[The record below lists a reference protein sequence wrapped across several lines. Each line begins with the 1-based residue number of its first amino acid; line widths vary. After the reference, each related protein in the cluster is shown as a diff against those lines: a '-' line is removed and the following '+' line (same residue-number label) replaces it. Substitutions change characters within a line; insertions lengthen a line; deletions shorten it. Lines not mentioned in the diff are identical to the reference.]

1 MSTNLGWDIVVE
13 LSILCAFL
21 LFGSFLRSRVKFFQ
35 RFLVPVALIGGFLA
49 MLANE
54 SFLGKLT
61 SFLAEYIDISSL
73 GNIYIHF
80 DADRLGI
87 YVYHLLSVTFIAMA
101 FRGRGGAKG
110 RDAVA
115 MGIGSSTLYALQGFI
130 GIGLGLVLMYT
141 INPGIFPT
149 FGALAPLGFGQ
160 GPGLTYSIARTWEE
174 SFNFA
179 HAGNLGLTMA
189 ALGYFWACF
198 LGVPIVNIGIRKGWC
213 ALVKDKS
220 HLTDDVYKGVFSRDS
235 ERPEAGRL
243 TTTSEAVESFA
254 FHGALIGMMF
264 LITYLLMKVVVALL
278 LKVGAAGFVST
289 LEGFYF
295 IFATLLTLLV
305 RKIME
310 KTKLDHIVDDGIMSR
325 IAGFSVDFLV
335 VAAIAAI
342 SLGVVLQFIVP
353 ILITSIAVGL
363 ITLLF
368 SFWYAKRS
376 FDSYPFERAIAI
388 YGMLTGTINTGL
400 ILLRMVD
407 PEYKTPVAQDLVFT
421 SAISL
426 PLCFPLLLFVNW
438 PLKGVEVTGDTWI
451 TADPSFYWQT
461 LLAIGLMYVILLIVY
476 RVTGLVR
483 FKRPWLKLWPENNS
497 K

>member
-1 MSTNLGWDIVVE
+1 MSTTLGWDIVVE

-21 LFGSFLRSRVKFFQ
+21 LFGSFLRARVKFFQ
-35 RFLVPVALIGGFLA
+35 NFLVPVALIGGFMA
-49 MLANE
+49 MLSNE

-61 SFLAEYIDISSL
+61 GMLARNFSFASL
-73 GNIYIHF
+73 EGIFIHF
-80 DADRLGI
+80 DVDRLGI

-130 GIGLGLVLMYT
+130 SIGLGLLLMYT
-141 INPGIFPT
+141 FFPGLFPT

-160 GPGLTYSIARTWEE
+160 GPGLTYSIAHGWEE

-220 HLTDDVYKGVFSRDS
+220 HLSTDVYKGIFSRES
-235 ERPEAGRL
+235 TRPEAGRL
-243 TTTSEAVESFA
+243 TTSSEAVESFA

-264 LITYLLMKVVVALL
+264 LITYLLMKVVVTLL
-278 LKVGAAGFVST
+278 LKIGAAGFVST

-305 RKIME
+305 RKIMQMV
-310 KTKLDHIVDDGIMSR
+310 KLDHIIDDGIMSR

-342 SLGVVLQFIVP
+342 SLDVVMQFITP
-353 ILITSIAVGL
+353 ILITSLAVGL
-363 ITLLF
+363 ITLF
-368 SFWYAKRS
+368 FCFWYAKRS
-376 FDSYPFERAIAI
+376 FTSYHFERAIAI

-426 PLCFPLLLFVNW
+426 PLCFPLLLFINW
-438 PLKGVEVTGDTWI
+438 PLKGVEVTGDTWM
-451 TADPSFYWQT
+451 TSDPSFYWQT
-461 LLAIGLMYVILLIVY
+461 LFAIGIMYVILLIVY
-476 RVTGLVR
+476 RATGLIR
-483 FKRPWLKLWPENNS
+483 LKRPWRKLWLEDTES
-497 K
+497 

>member
-21 LFGSFLRSRVKFFQ
+21 LFGSFLRSRVRFFQ
-35 RFLVPVALIGGFLA
+35 RFLVPVALIGGFMA

-61 SFLAEYIDISSL
+61 
-73 GNIYIHF
+73 GIYIPF
-80 DADRLGI
+80 DENRLGI

-115 MGIGSSTLYALQGFI
+115 MGIGSSTLYALQGFV

-141 INPGIFPT
+141 FYPDLFPT

-198 LGVPIVNIGIRKGWC
+198 LGVPIVNIGIKKGWC
-213 ALVKDKS
+213 TLVKDKS
-220 HLTDDVYKGVFSRDS
+220 HLSDDVYKGVFSRES
-235 ERPEAGRL
+235 TRPEAGRL

-264 LITYLLMKVVVALL
+264 LITFLIMKVVVALL

-295 IFATLLTLLV
+295 IFATLLTLLM

-310 KTKLDHIVDDGIMSR
+310 KAKLDHIVDDGIMSR

-335 VAAIAAI
+335 IAAIAAI
-342 SLGVVLQFIVP
+342 SLGVVMQFIAP
-353 ILITSIAVGL
+353 ILITSLAVGL
-363 ITLLF
+363 ITLF
-368 SFWYAKRS
+368 FCFWYAKRS
-376 FDSYPFERAIAI
+376 FKTYHFERAIAI

-407 PEYKTPVAQDLVFT
+407 PEYNTPVAQDLVFT

-438 PLKGVEVTGDTWI
+438 PLKGVEVTGDTWL
-451 TADPSFYWQT
+451 TANPSFYWQT

-476 RVTGLVR
+476 RATGLVR
-483 FKRPWLKLWPENNS
+483 LRRPWLKLWPEAES
-497 K
+497 E

>member
-21 LFGSFLRSRVKFFQ
+21 LLGSYLRARVKFFQ
-35 RFLVPVALIGGFLA
+35 NFLVPVALIGGFMA

-54 SFLGKLT
+54 SFLGKLC
-61 SFLAEYIDISSL
+61 
-73 GNIYIHF
+73 GIYIPF
-80 DADRLGI
+80 DENRLGI
-87 YVYHLLSVTFIAMA
+87 YVYHLLSITFIAMA

-115 MGIGSSTLYALQGFI
+115 MGIGSSTLYALQGLV
-130 GIGLGLVLMYT
+130 GIGLGFALMYT
-141 INPGIFPT
+141 ISPDLFPT

-160 GPGLTYSIARTWEE
+160 GPGLTYSIAHNWEVN
-174 SFNFA
+174 SNFA

-220 HLTDDVYKGVFSRDS
+220 HLSKDVYMGFFSKDS

-264 LITYLLMKVVVALL
+264 LITYILMQGVVALL
-278 LKVGAAGFVST
+278 LKVNAGGFAST

-305 RKIME
+305 RKIMD
-310 KTKLDHIVDDGIMSR
+310 KAGFGHVIDDGIMSR

-342 SLGVVLQFIVP
+342 SLGVVMKFIVP
-353 ILITSIAVGL
+353 ILITSVAVGL

-376 FDSYPFERAIAI
+376 FATYHFERAIAI

-438 PLKGVEVTGDTWI
+438 PVNGVEVTGDTWV

-461 LLAIGLMYVILLIVY
+461 LVAIGLMYVILLIVY
-476 RVTGLVR
+476 RVTGLLR
-483 FKRPWLKLWPENNS
+483 FKRPWLKLWPENES
-497 K
+497 

>member
-1 MSTNLGWDIVVE
+1 MSTNLGWEIIVE

-21 LFGSFLRSRVKFFQ
+21 LFGSFLRSRIRFFQ
-35 RFLVPVALIGGFLA
+35 KFLVPVALIGGFMA

-61 SFLAEYIDISSL
+61 
-73 GNIYIHF
+73 GIYIPF
-80 DADRLGI
+80 DENRLGI

-130 GIGLGLVLMYT
+130 GIGLGFILMYT
-141 INPGIFPT
+141 ISPDIFPT

-160 GPGLTYSIARTWEE
+160 GPGLTYSIAHNWEAN
-174 SFNFA
+174 FNFA

-220 HLTDDVYKGVFSRDS
+220 HLSDDVYKGVFSRGS

-264 LITYLLMKVVVALL
+264 LITYILMQGVVALL
-278 LKVGAAGFVST
+278 FKINAGGFAST

-310 KTKLDHIVDDGIMSR
+310 KAKLDHIVDDGIMSR

-335 VAAIAAI
+335 IAAIAAI
-342 SLGVVLQFIVP
+342 SLGVVMQFIVP
-353 ILITSIAVGL
+353 ILITSLAVGL
-363 ITLLF
+363 ITLF
-368 SFWYAKRS
+368 FAFWYAKRS
-376 FDSYPFERAIAI
+376 FKTYQFERAIAI

-438 PLKGVEVTGDTWI
+438 PLKGVEVTGNTWL
-451 TADPSFYWQT
+451 TSDPSFYWQT

-483 FKRPWLKLWPENNS
+483 FKRPWLKLWPENES
-497 K
+497 